1 MQNVTNDSQW
11 HSYRPIVIYLNNKTA
26 RGQSVTLSY
35 IPWRSVL
42 LWRKPEDP
50 QKTTDLSQVTDKLDH
65 VMLYT
70 SPWSRFELTTSVM
83 IGTDCI
89 SSCRPNYHT
98 ITATTASSF
107 SACSLF
113 TIHLHLNIFHF
124 RHFKI
129 LGLF

>member
-1 MQNVTNDSQW
+1 MQNVTNDSRW

-35 IPWRSVL
+35 IPWWSVL
-42 LWRKPEDP
+42 LVEETGGPTKNHD
-50 QKTTDLSQVTDKLDH
+50 QLQVTDKLDH

-89 SSCRPNYHT
+89 SSCRSNYHT

-107 SACSLF
+107 SACSLL

-129 LGLF
+129 LG